1 MNLSMSRRKA
11 LLSMLAAFSA
21 AGGSSRLAAR
31 GTDRR
36 TVVQEPLGDGLVGSI
51 SLDPADRMLEIALD
65 AGLPTAKRFLVQDG
79 VMNSLTSWNDEGD
92 KKQFVFIA
100 KWRPASESAVIFPV
114 NPTEVVREG
123 RKVPMLRVG
132 AAIDEATAAESLN
145 RVGVQSVRISLAAG
159 LLPESN
165 KHLSQDEA
173 LDLRRRCCS
182 YRPCPPD
189 VYGLFCTYGPGCGG
203 DGCGECCV

>member
-1 MNLSMSRRKA
+1 MSISRRKVVWG
-11 LLSMLAAFSA
+11 LLAALSA
-21 AGGSSRLAAR
+21 ASVSSRLAAR
-31 GTDRR
+31 GTDAQPFVR
-36 TVVQEPLGDGLVGSI
+36 EPLADGLVGSV
-51 SLDPADRMLEIALD
+51 SLDPANRMLEIEFD

-79 VMNSLTSWNDEGD
+79 VMNSLTSWNDEGS

-100 KWRPASESAVIFPV
+100 KWRPASERAVIFPV
-114 NPTEVVREG
+114 NPTETVRGG

-145 RVGVQSVRISLAAG
+145 RVGLQSVRIGLAAG
-159 LLPESN
+159 HVPESN
-165 KHLSQDEA
+165 KLLSQDEA